1 MNFPFNDT
9 RWCGTSAA
17 ALVRRLACLLA
28 LSGTALAGHALP
40 SYARQTGMECS
51 GCHVGAFGP
60 QLTPAGILFKL
71 TGYSDSDGKEGKI
84 PLSAMVVASWTRTRA
99 DQVPAPEHL
108 KTNNNLT
115 LDEASLFLAG
125 RLADKVGAFVQ
136 VTHNGIDHSTA
147 LDQTDLRFADTVTL
161 GGNDT
166 VLGLSLNNN
175 PGVQDPFNTTPIW
188 SFPYVS
194 SAAGFGTGEATT
206 LINGGLEGRVLGL
219 NAYALWNKTIYAE
232 LGSYRSLSSKAQ
244 DELGLGADPQRLGAN
259 VYWRLAWM
267 ADMKSQAFHAGLFGW
282 DARLSPDRA
291 VPASQ
296 DRYGDVG
303 IDASYQFL
311 GTREHIVT
319 VNASHVAERRTDGA
333 GGGLTRLRESRL
345 NASYHF
351 QQTWGASAGWFSTTG
366 SDPGARTSG
375 TLWQADWTPWGK
387 EDRSAPEPFS
397 FANLRLGAQLWHY
410 DHFGGDAVSARSH
423 DTAFIFAWSAF

>member
-1 MNFPFNDT
+1 MRLP
-9 RWCGTSAA
+9 
-17 ALVRRLACLLA
+17 LVDARRSFASMAWLMRRLASLL
-28 LSGTALAGHALP
+28 LLLGTALSCHAMP

-60 QLTPAGILFKL
+60 QLTPAGILFKV

-99 DQVPAPEHL
+99 DQNPAPEHL

-115 LDEASLFLAG
+115 LNEASLFLAG
-125 RLADKVGAFVQ
+125 RLADRLGAFVQ
-136 VTHNGIDHSTA
+136 VTHNGVDHSTA
-147 LDQTDLRFADTVTL
+147 LDQTDIRFADTVNL
-161 GGNDT
+161 GGTDT

-175 PGVQDPFNTTPIW
+175 PGVQDPFNTMPIW
-188 SFPYVS
+188 SFPFTS
-194 SAAGFGTGEATT
+194 SEAGFGTGETAT

-219 NAYALWNKTIYAE
+219 NAYALWSKTIYAE
-232 LGSYRSLSSKAQ
+232 LGTYRSLSPKAQ
-244 DELGLGADPQRLGAN
+244 DELGLGTDPQRLGSN

-291 VPASQ
+291 AAAPQ
-296 DRYGDVG
+296 DRYGDIG
-303 IDASYQFL
+303 IDAGYQFL

-319 VNASHVAERRTDGA
+319 VNASHIAERRTDGA

-375 TLWQADWTPWGK
+375 TLWQVDWTPWGK
-387 EDRSAPEPFS
+387 EDHAAPEPFG
-397 FANLRLGAQLWHY
+397 FANLRLGVQLWHY

-423 DTAFIFAWSAF
+423 DTAFLFAWGAF